1 MRRGLFGDLLS
12 RTKETGAGQRLLRFR
27 CLALAG
33 LCMKDKG
40 TFDWIIDGMAFVA
53 GILLVAT
60 VLIVCIEVCMRY
72 FFQKPQV
79 WTVEVCEYIL
89 FSIAFLGAP
98 WLLKKGGHVSVD
110 VVIEHLGSKSQDR
123 LRLLSMVTGVLISAI
138 ICWFSLATAWD
149 CYKSGVLVTK
159 TLTIPKHYFL
169 MLIFLGYFLLLV
181 EFTRQFFQHLK
192 ELREKE

>member
-1 MRRGLFGDLLS
+1 MRL
-12 RTKETGAGQRLLRFR
+12 RTKETGAGQRLLTFR

-33 LCMKDKG
+33 LRMKHKG
-40 TFDWIIDGMAFVA
+40 TFDRIIDTMAFVA

-72 FFQKPQV
+72 FVHKPQV

-98 WLLKKGGHVSVD
+98 WLLKMGGHISVD

-123 LRLLSMVTGVLISAI
+123 LRLLSMVAGVLISAV
-138 ICWFSLATAWD
+138 ICWFSLATSWD

-159 TLTIPKHYFL
+159 TLIIPKHYFL
-169 MLIFLGYFLLLV
+169 ILIFLGYFLLLV
-181 EFTRQFFQHLK
+181 EFARQFFRQLK